1 MKTFATL
8 FAIAMNSLILQAAE
22 DTRCYEMRVYY
33 AASGKLEGLNARF
46 RDHTC
51 KLFEKHGM
59 VNLGYWTPLEN
70 PDNKLIYVLAYPD
83 RAARDSSWKEFMA
96 DPEWKSV
103 QKASEADGRLVTKV
117 ETFFMT
123 ATDYSPAVRPSVGA
137 RPRIFELR
145 TYTASA
151 GNLDALNARFRDHT
165 LKLFSKHG
173 MENVAYWT
181 LMKGQKGADKTLIY
195 ILAHQSKA
203 AGAASFDAFRADPD
217 WIAAKEASEKKA
229 GGSLT
234 EGGLAGVKSVFMQ
247 PTDYSPTK

>member
-33 AASGKLEGLNARF
+33 AASGKLEALNARF

-123 ATDYSPAVRPSVGA
+123 AT
-137 RPRIFELR
+137 
-145 TYTASA
+145 
-151 GNLDALNARFRDHT
+151 
-165 LKLFSKHG
+165 
-173 MENVAYWT
+173 
-181 LMKGQKGADKTLIY
+181 
-195 ILAHQSKA
+195 
-203 AGAASFDAFRADPD
+203 
-217 WIAAKEASEKKA
+217 
-229 GGSLT
+229 
-234 EGGLAGVKSVFMQ
+234 
-247 PTDYSPTK
+247 